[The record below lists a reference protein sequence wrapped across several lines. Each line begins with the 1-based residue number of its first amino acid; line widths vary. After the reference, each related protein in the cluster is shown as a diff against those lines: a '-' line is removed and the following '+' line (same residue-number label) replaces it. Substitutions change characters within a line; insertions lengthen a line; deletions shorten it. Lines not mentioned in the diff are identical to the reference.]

1 MVLGSLFFHR
11 DSAARRLWR
20 GEAEPERE
28 FTGFPMRTAL
38 LVPPPIACTMWWYS
52 ARYKVVV
59 LTPDG
64 WGITHTSDGESCGW
78 IALGGF
84 AVLGL
89 AIWWDGYVAR
99 QVRRRRAA
107 GADADADADA
117 GVRGTEVLGVEK
129 VGKKKSARAAQAQK
143 QPKAQSKKTK

>member
-1 MVLGSLFFHR
+1 MGSGFVV
-11 DSAARRLWR
+11 SAPKPRSPA
-20 GEAEPERE
+20 P
-28 FTGFPMRTAL
+28 
-38 LVPPPIACTMWWYS
+38 
-52 ARYKVVV
+52 
-59 LTPDG
+59 TPRSPAPNPAG
-64 WGITHTSDGESCGW
+64 SG
-78 IALGGF
+78 LGF

-107 GADADADADA
+107 GADADADTDV
-117 GVRGTEVLGVEK
+117 GVKGTQEPGVEK